1 MCVCL
6 MRAVPFFGLGLVDVR
21 VTFIPVARG
30 LFKLVGEAG
39 ISLDFVS
46 ELPRTKSFPFL
57 FPHRID
63 PHLCSAVNVTFV
75 FHQVFIMFN
84 SRVIQITLMF
94 SRQLFYLTEV
104 ITDAVRFQV
113 ALESAEILVNNF
125 NSSKRV
131 ILQPEARFRK
141 SSKQ

>member
-1 MCVCL
+1 
-6 MRAVPFFGLGLVDVR
+6 
-21 VTFIPVARG
+21 
-30 LFKLVGEAG
+30 
-39 ISLDFVS
+39 
-46 ELPRTKSFPFL
+46 
-57 FPHRID
+57 
-63 PHLCSAVNVTFV
+63 
-75 FHQVFIMFN
+75 MFN

-113 ALESAEILVNNF
+113 ALESAEIFVNNF
-125 NSSKRV
+125 NSSNRV

>member
-1 MCVCL
+1 M
-6 MRAVPFFGLGLVDVR
+6 
-21 VTFIPVARG
+21 
-30 LFKLVGEAG
+30 
-39 ISLDFVS
+39 ISYQ
-46 ELPRTKSFPFL
+46 SFPGKRVLL

-94 SRQLFYLTEV
+94 SRLLTYLTEV

-113 ALESAEILVNNF
+113 ALESAEIFVSNF

>member
-1 MCVCL
+1 MGYPL
-6 MRAVPFFGLGLVDVR
+6 
-21 VTFIPVARG
+21 
-30 LFKLVGEAG
+30 
-39 ISLDFVS
+39 ISYQ
-46 ELPRTKSFPFL
+46 SFPGQRVLL

-125 NSSKRV
+125 KSSKRV
-131 ILQPEARFRK
+131 ILQPVARFRK
-141 SSKQ
+141 SSKLLLWLLTLRFFYCYLSIVYNVSSD